1 MAVQLN
7 TEELQGCKSYLGWL
21 IGKIRKEDTSE
32 ELCRVLFE
40 TDFVYEMD
48 EDEIRARDAL
58 DLRTY
63 YAEEEGRG
71 EGKSKR
77 DTDRIWKSIHGKCS
91 VLELLVSLCRHLDLM
106 LNEGDEGEMMPK
118 FFGIFIR
125 NLGLDGIDDEDFDHR
140 EKSTKAFWKE
150 KIGRFIDRKYDFNG
164 GNGGLFPLKETEKDQ
179 RKVSIWY
186 QMNAWLEEHLDEEEQ
201 FVE

>member
-7 TEELQGCKSYLGWL
+7 TEELEGCKSYFGWL
-21 IGKIRKEDTSE
+21 FYKIRKNDTSE

-40 TDFVYEMD
+40 TDYIYEMD
-48 EDEIRARDAL
+48 EDEIRASDAT
-58 DLRTY
+58 DLRHM
-63 YAEEEGRG
+63 YADEEGQD
-71 EGKSKR
+71 EDKSKR

-106 LNEGDEGEMMPK
+106 LNEEEEGAMMPK
-118 FFGIFIR
+118 FFGIMIR

-140 EKSTKAFWKE
+140 PEGTKRYWE
-150 KIGRFIDRKYDFNG
+150 DKINRFLNRSYHSDG
-164 GNGGLFPLKETEKDQ
+164 SGGGLFPLREAKKDQ
-179 RKVSIWY
+179 RNVSVWY